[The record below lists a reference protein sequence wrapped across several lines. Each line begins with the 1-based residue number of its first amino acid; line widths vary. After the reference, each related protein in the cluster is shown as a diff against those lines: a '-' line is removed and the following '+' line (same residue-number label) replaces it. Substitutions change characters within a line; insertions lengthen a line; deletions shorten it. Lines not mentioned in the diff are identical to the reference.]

1 METIQTKPV
10 LSNEPNAV
18 RKRINREHLREKRR
32 QEAFVNGY
40 METKYPNLYVEAIT
54 IYQTF
59 KERYPDKYD
68 ITKTYYYRK
77 WQRETKKSIS
87 STVVLPSIPAP
98 TVASTTSTSTA
109 TTSSTSAEQGYKLY
123 VPHLPVL
130 SNVNEIIPEVVET
143 IQEGQQT
150 ETQQSQER
158 VQQVLDETQELL
170 DETQQFLA
178 EISQSEENETQQP
191 REETVQIQP
200 REETVQ
206 TQNNDL
212 FSGMSL
218 QEMDIAAQEI
228 VRAIQSDQELMDIV
242 ENFDLPDS
250 VWNNELSIPDY
261 VLEGDLEW

>member
-1 METIQTKPV
+1 MEVIQTRRV
-10 LSNEPNAV
+10 LSNSSNAV
-18 RKRINREHLREKRR
+18 RKRTNREYSREKRR
-32 QEAFVNGY
+32 REAFVNGY
-40 METKYPNLYVEAIT
+40 IETKYPNLYVEAIT
-54 IYQTF
+54 TYQTF

-77 WQRETKKSIS
+77 WERETKKSFS
-87 STVVLPSIPAP
+87 STGVLPSNPAP
-98 TVASTTSTSTA
+98 TVASTTSTSTPM
-109 TTSSTSAEQGYKLY
+109 TSSTSTDQGYNLY
-123 VPHLPVL
+123 VPYLPVL
-130 SNVNEIIPEVVET
+130 SNVNEIIREEVET

-150 ETQQSQER
+150 ETQQPQER

-170 DETQQFLA
+170 DETEQFLA

-191 REETVQIQP
+191 REETVQ
-200 REETVQ
+200 

-212 FSGMSL
+212 FAGMSL

-228 VRAIQSDQELMDIV
+228 VRAIQSDRELMDIV